1 MLAQFAVHP
10 MDETH
15 LSTDVAQM
23 MQILDREDV
32 KYCLG
37 PMATAVEGKWEHIMS
52 AIRSCHDAMRERH
65 ARVITT
71 ITIDD
76 RKGEAHHL
84 DEIVP
89 IVEAKLGHKAKQD
102 GKRKTVSDLQ

>member
-1 MLAQFAVHP
+1 

-15 LSTDVAQM
+15 LSKDVALM
-23 MQILDREDV
+23 LEILDREDV

-37 PMATAVEGKWEHIMS
+37 PMSTAVEGDWGHVMS
-52 AIRSCHDAMRERH
+52 AIRSCHDAMRSRH
-65 ARVITT
+65 SRVITT

-76 RKGEAHHL
+76 RKGGAHHL

-89 IVEAKLGHKAKQD
+89 IVEKHLGHKAKQNE
-102 GKRKTVSDLQ
+102 RRHPVSDLQ

>member
-1 MLAQFAVHP
+1 MLAQFTVHP

-15 LSTDVAQM
+15 LSKDVALM
-23 MQILDREDV
+23 LEILDGEDV

-37 PMATAVEGKWEHIMS
+37 PLATAVEGDWTHVMS
-52 AIRSCHDAMRERH
+52 AIRSCHDAMRNRH

-76 RKGEAHHL
+76 RKGQAHHL

-89 IVEAKLGHKAKQD
+89 IVERHLGHKAKQNE
-102 GKRKTVSDLQ
+102 RRRAVSDLQ

>member
-1 MLAQFAVHP
+1 

-15 LSTDVAQM
+15 LSKDVAQM
-23 MQILDREDV
+23 LEILDKEDV

-37 PMATAVEGKWEHIMS
+37 PMSTAVEGSWQHVMS

-65 ARVITT
+65 SRVITT

-84 DEIVP
+84 HEIVP
-89 IVEAKLGHKAKQD
+89 IVEKRLGHRAKQTE
-102 GKRKTVSDLQ
+102 RRQPVSDLQ

>member
-1 MLAQFAVHP
+1 MLAQFTVHP

-15 LSTDVAQM
+15 LSKDVAQM
-23 MQILDREDV
+23 LEILDKEDV

-37 PMATAVEGKWEHIMS
+37 PMATAVEGSWEHVMS
-52 AIRSCHDAMRERH
+52 AIRCCHDAMRERH

-76 RKGEAHHL
+76 RKGQAHHL

-89 IVEAKLGHKAKQD
+89 IVEKHLGHKAEQSEQ
-102 GKRKTVSDLQ
+102 RQRVSDLQ

>member
-1 MLAQFAVHP
+1 MLAQFTVHP
-10 MDETH
+10 LDETH
-15 LSTDVAQM
+15 LSKDVAQM
-23 MQILDREDV
+23 MEILEKEDV

-37 PMATAVEGKWEHIMS
+37 PMATAVEGNWEHVMS
-52 AIRSCHDAMRERH
+52 AIRSCHDAMRGKH

-76 RKGEAHHL
+76 RKEQPHHL

-89 IVEAKLGHKAKQD
+89 IVEKCLGHRAKQN
-102 GKRKTVSDLQ
+102 GKRKPAGDLQ

>member
-1 MLAQFAVHP
+1 MLAQFTVHP
-10 MDETH
+10 LDETH
-15 LSTDVAQM
+15 LSKDVAQM
-23 MQILDREDV
+23 LEILDKEDV

-37 PMATAVEGKWEHIMS
+37 PMATAVEGNWEKVMS
-52 AIRSCHDAMRERH
+52 AIRSCHDAMRGRH

-76 RKGEAHHL
+76 RKGKAHHL

-89 IVEAKLGHKAKQD
+89 IVEKCLGHTAKQD
-102 GKRKTVSDLQ
+102 GARKRVSDLQ

>member
-1 MLAQFAVHP
+1 MLAQFTVHP
-10 MDETH
+10 LDETH
-15 LSTDVAQM
+15 LSKDVAQM
-23 MQILDREDV
+23 LEILDKEDV

-37 PMATAVEGKWEHIMS
+37 PMATAVEGSWEHVMS
-52 AIRSCHDAMRERH
+52 AIRSCHDAMKGKH

-76 RKGEAHHL
+76 RKGQAHHL

-89 IVEAKLGHKAKQD
+89 IVEKCLGHTAKQD
-102 GKRKTVSDLQ
+102 GARKRVSDLQ

>member
-1 MLAQFAVHP
+1 MLAQFTVHP

-15 LSTDVAQM
+15 LSKDVAQM

-32 KYCLG
+32 TYCLG
-37 PMATAVEGKWEHIMS
+37 PMATAVEGNWGHIMS

-102 GKRKTVSDLQ
+102 GNRKTVSDLQ

>member
-1 MLAQFAVHP
+1 MLAQFTVHP

-15 LSTDVAQM
+15 LSRDVAQM
-23 MQILDREDV
+23 MEILDKEDV

-37 PMATAVEGKWEHIMS
+37 PMATAVEGSWEHVMS
-52 AIRSCHDAMRERH
+52 AIRCCHDAMRERH

-76 RKGEAHHL
+76 RKGQAHHL

-89 IVEAKLGHKAKQD
+89 IVEKLLGHKATQSEQRQRV
-102 GKRKTVSDLQ
+102 GDLQ

>member
-1 MLAQFAVHP
+1 MLAQFTVYP

-15 LSTDVAQM
+15 LSKDVAQM
-23 MQILDREDV
+23 MEVLDKEDV
-32 KYCLG
+32 KYCLS
-37 PMATAVEGKWEHIMS
+37 PMATAVEGSWQQVLS
-52 AIRSCHDAMRERH
+52 AIRKCHVAMRERH

-76 RKGEAHHL
+76 SREQAHHL

-89 IVEAKLGHKAKQD
+89 IVEAQLGHKAKQD
-102 GKRKTVSDLQ
+102 GKRLVVSDLQ

>member
-1 MLAQFAVHP
+1 MLAQFTVHP

-15 LSTDVAQM
+15 LSKDVAQM
-23 MQILDREDV
+23 MEILDKEDV

-37 PMATAVEGKWEHIMS
+37 PMATAVEGSWEHVMS
-52 AIRSCHDAMRERH
+52 AIRCCHDAMRERH
-65 ARVITT
+65 ARVVTT

-76 RKGEAHHL
+76 RKGPAHHL

-89 IVEAKLGHKAKQD
+89 IVEKHLGHKATQAQQR
-102 GKRKTVSDLQ
+102 KRVGDLQ

>member
-1 MLAQFAVHP
+1 MLAQFTVHP

-15 LSTDVAQM
+15 LSKDVAQM
-23 MQILDREDV
+23 LEILDKEDV

-37 PMATAVEGKWEHIMS
+37 PMATAVEGSWDHVMS
-52 AIRSCHDAMRERH
+52 AIRCCHDAMLKRH
-65 ARVITT
+65 ARVVTT

-76 RKGEAHHL
+76 RKDRSHHL

-89 IVEAKLGHKAKQD
+89 IVEKHLGHTAKQD
-102 GKRKTVSDLQ
+102 GRRQRVSDLQ

>member
-1 MLAQFAVHP
+1 ML
-10 MDETH
+10 E
-15 LSTDVAQM
+15 
-23 MQILDREDV
+23 ILDKEDV

-37 PMATAVEGKWEHIMS
+37 PMATAVGGNWEHVMS
-52 AIRSCHDAMRERH
+52 AIRSCHDAMRQTH

-76 RKGEAHHL
+76 REGAGHHL

-89 IVEAKLGHKAKQD
+89 FIEKRLGHKAKQ
-102 GKRKTVSDLQ
+102 GQRRQPVGDLD